1 MRYRQ
6 NNIPDLGFFRRLNGY
21 ILKNVRDSIFL
32 NGEVS
37 GHLSNR
43 RHFLM
48 STSVAAPVRWAQ
60 RKENVLVTIGVID
73 VHDPVLKIEG
83 NKFTFSG
90 RAGETTYAADIELFS
105 DIDET
110 ASRFVV
116 RPRGIEVI
124 LAKKDTKVWWPRL
137 LKATGKFHWVT
148 VDWSRWVDS
157 SGDEPSKPDF
167 NWNPDE
173 GGNFGED
180 ENDSSSSD
188 DEAPGD
194 GETDAATAE
203 VPEAA
208 EGDPP
213 AENAAP
219 PEPDA
224 QVAD

>member
-1 MRYRQ
+1 
-6 NNIPDLGFFRRLNGY
+6 
-21 ILKNVRDSIFL
+21 
-32 NGEVS
+32 
-37 GHLSNR
+37 
-43 RHFLM
+43 M

-60 RKENVLVTIGVID
+60 RKEKVLVTIDVID
-73 VHDPVLKIEG
+73 VQDPVLKIEG

-90 RAGETTYAADIELFS
+90 RAGETTYASNIELFS

-116 RPRGIEVI
+116 RHRGIEVI

-137 LKATGKFHWVT
+137 LKATGKFHSIT

-157 SGDEPSKPDF
+157 SDDEPSKPEF

-173 GGNFGED
+173 GGSLGGD

-188 DEAPGD
+188 DETPGD
-194 GETDAATAE
+194 GETPGNDEIPGDDETADTAG

-208 EGDPP
+208 IG
-213 AENAAP
+213 AVAVQNAAA